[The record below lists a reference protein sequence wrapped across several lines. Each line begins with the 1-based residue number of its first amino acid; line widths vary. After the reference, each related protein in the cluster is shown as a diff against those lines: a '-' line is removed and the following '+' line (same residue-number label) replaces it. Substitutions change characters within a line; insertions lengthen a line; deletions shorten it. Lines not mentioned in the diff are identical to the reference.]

1 MWWLEFLDEA
11 SIGAWR
17 KGDGGG
23 RSSGRDWRGRE
34 YSFYRG
40 RGEEA
45 NGPRDLSGLF
55 LFLSWLDEPFFFL
68 RVEPSL
74 WPTGLARPVR
84 VSSSTPDQEQSNR
97 KDIFPNDFKPNRS

>member
-1 MWWLEFLDEA
+1 MRHPLEHGEREMGAGEA
-11 SIGAWR
+11 RVETGGVESTPFIGV
-17 KGDGGG
+17 
-23 RSSGRDWRGRE
+23 
-34 YSFYRG
+34 
-40 RGEEA
+40 EA

-74 WPTGLARPVR
+74 WPTGLARPVL